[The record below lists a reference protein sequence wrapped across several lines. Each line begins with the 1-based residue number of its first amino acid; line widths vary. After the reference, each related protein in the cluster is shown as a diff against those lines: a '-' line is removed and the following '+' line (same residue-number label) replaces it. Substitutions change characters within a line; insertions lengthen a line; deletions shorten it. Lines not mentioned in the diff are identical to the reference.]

1 MISLHYVGLIRKNNV
16 SARASLI
23 HAPCWMWKRSRKRKR
38 GKGEVYYLSPPPPL
52 PSIYSCLS
60 NPWLIR
66 LIFRLRDTFTTGLC
80 LVGIRQTGKKSF
92 FLFNLHGSDST
103 RVRVFRLSIST
114 DCEPSRSLIVSF
126 SQYRPH
132 VIFKRISLLLHDLY
146 IHMHFQSI
154 CSLE

>member
-60 NPWLIR
+60 YPWLIR

-80 LVGIRQTGKKSF
+80 LVGFRQTGKKSF
-92 FLFNLHGSDST
+92 FHFNLHAVTAQELESSDYRFPPT
-103 RVRVFRLSIST
+103 VNHHAVWLFRFLNT
-114 DCEPSRSLIVSF
+114 DHMLFSRESPFCCMIYT
-126 SQYRPH
+126 YRCT
-132 VIFKRISLLLHDLY
+132 FKA
-146 IHMHFQSI
+146 FVP
-154 CSLE
+154 

>member
-1 MISLHYVGLIRKNNV
+1 MLDVEEKQEEKKREGRSLL
-16 SARASLI
+16 SFS
-23 HAPCWMWKRSRKRKR
+23 
-38 GKGEVYYLSPPPPL
+38 SPPPPL

-80 LVGIRQTGKKSF
+80 LVGIRQTGKKYF

>member
-1 MISLHYVGLIRKNNV
+1 MRHVGCGREAGREKEGREKFIIFL
-16 SARASLI
+16 L
-23 HAPCWMWKRSRKRKR
+23 
-38 GKGEVYYLSPPPPL
+38 PPPL
-52 PSIYSCLS
+52 PSTYSCLS
-60 NPWLIR
+60 YPWLIR

-114 DCEPSRSLIVSF
+114 DCEPSRTLIVSF